1 MFLISAILM
10 MAGSASRMH
19 MKESKVYLSL
29 GEKKVFEYPLTLFLS
44 LNLEV
49 ICVIRPED
57 RIHLLEYEGKVKIVY
72 GGKTRQES
80 VFNGLRAAEGEYVL
94 IHDAARPFVSKK
106 IIEECIT
113 AFKDNKAC
121 LVVAPCKDSLYC
133 KVPFSSVARDQMVLA
148 QTPQGGRTKDFL
160 EVHFKAQEE
169 NYNSTDDISLLMR
182 YKEPM
187 IQLVE
192 SDDHNFKITTQLDYI
207 TAKEFV
213 KYV

>member
-1 MFLISAILM
+1 MISAILM

-19 MKESKVYLSL
+19 MQESKVYLSL
-29 GEKKVFEYPLTLFLS
+29 GEKKVFEYPLQLFLS

-57 RIHLLEYEGKVKIVY
+57 RIHLLDYEGKVKIVY
-72 GGKTRQES
+72 GGSTRQKS
-80 VFNGLRAAEGEYVL
+80 VFHGLKAAEGEYVL
-94 IHDAARPFVSKK
+94 IHDAARPFISKK
-106 IIEECIT
+106 IVEECM
-113 AFKDNKAC
+113 AALNENKAC

-133 KVPFSSVARDQMVLA
+133 KTPFSAVAREQMVLA

-160 EVHFKAQEE
+160 EVHLKAQEE
-169 NYNSTDDISLLMR
+169 KFTTTDDISLLMR
-182 YKEPM
+182 YKDTM
-187 IQLVE
+187 VQLVE

-213 KYV
+213 KHV